1 MVIPQW
7 LINQNGD
14 IEEMDVIL
22 QEELIGIST
31 NEELKVQFKNGY
43 QKFWLKKDIPPTYPI
58 LHNIARKF
66 LIAFPS
72 SYLVEKG
79 FIAVANHLK
88 KRNRLDITKRGDLRL
103 NLTKLMPNIQKL
115 LLQHQVHSLH

>member
-7 LINQNGD
+7 LINRYGD

-43 QKFWLKKDIPPTYPI
+43 QKFWLKI
-58 LHNIARKF
+58 
-66 LIAFPS
+66 
-72 SYLVEKG
+72 YL
-79 FIAVANHLK
+79 FNLLK
-88 KRNRLDITKRGDLRL
+88 KRNRLDITNRGDLRL